1 MDVDAAPAMDAV
13 STVDADAAPAMAAV
27 STADADAASA
37 MAAVLTADADAAPT
51 MAAVSTADA
60 DVDAVTQQPAVRS
73 APATVRDSRTVI
85 RTALQTVYA
94 PICLCLLM
102 DLALQSP
109 TPVPAAAMPAV
120 TQTANHTIP
129 GEWKSFQSPGI
140 FLNFEPSL
148 NIRILTKIDY
158 PCFYWDSV
166 LQLITYQVNLR
177 RITTMSLFRKKQD
190 NNERTKASVEPVSPL
205 AAPAESAD
213 NSRNLCYKQLERL
226 FMPENNSKGVV
237 LKLYIENFKR
247 LNDVFGYN
255 YCEEL
260 LKQIIHYLEETTGSV
275 VYRYIGVEFIIILDR
290 FTQGQASQLADEVL
304 ERFDSVWKIDN
315 TDCLCS
321 VQIGL
326 CSYPGHPASASELLK
341 YLDLAIAQAS
351 EHGPNQSAVFDT
363 ALHNKYIRKQ
373 TIAMYL
379 STALENNEI
388 EVRYRPT
395 YHIGRKRFTRAEYY
409 MRIFI
414 KGLGLIGAAEFLPI
428 AEDSGQIRTVEYF
441 ALDHVGACIA
451 DLINAGKEFESIA
464 LPISSVL
471 FLQEDFLDE
480 VTHIIEK
487 YQIPKGKLALEI
499 QESALTTAFLNIN
512 IMMQQLSEMGVEL
525 ILNDFGSGYSGISN
539 ILDMPVN
546 TLKLERMFVWQL
558 ETNPKS
564 AHIING
570 LVQIAKHLELNI
582 IAEGVET
589 ENQISQLTSF
599 GCDYQQGFYY
609 SPTLS
614 QEVLMNIMDT
624 SLEESRQILNEEKE
638 KMK

>member
-1 MDVDAAPAMDAV
+1 
-13 STVDADAAPAMAAV
+13 
-27 STADADAASA
+27 
-37 MAAVLTADADAAPT
+37 
-51 MAAVSTADA
+51 
-60 DVDAVTQQPAVRS
+60 
-73 APATVRDSRTVI
+73 
-85 RTALQTVYA
+85 
-94 PICLCLLM
+94 
-102 DLALQSP
+102 
-109 TPVPAAAMPAV
+109 
-120 TQTANHTIP
+120 
-129 GEWKSFQSPGI
+129 
-140 FLNFEPSL
+140 
-148 NIRILTKIDY
+148 
-158 PCFYWDSV
+158 
-166 LQLITYQVNLR
+166 
-177 RITTMSLFRKKQD
+177 MSLFWKKQD
-190 NNERTKASVEPVSPL
+190 NNVKQDTSDETPASLTV
-205 AAPAESAD
+205 PAEPAE
-213 NSRNLCYKQLERL
+213 NSRNICYRQLQKL
-226 FMPENNSKGVV
+226 FETSASSKGVV

-247 LNDVFGYN
+247 LNDVFGYD

-260 LKQIIHYLEETTGSV
+260 LHQIIGYLEDTTGSV

-290 FTQGQASQLADEVL
+290 FTQGQASQLADEIL

-326 CSYPGHPASASELLK
+326 CSYPGHPTDVTELLK
-341 YLDLAIAQAS
+341 YLDLAVAQAS
-351 EHGPNQSAVFDT
+351 DRGPNQSCVFDT
-363 ALHNKYIRKQ
+363 TLHNKYIRKQ

-395 YHIGRKRFTRAEYY
+395 YHIGKQRFTRAEYY

-414 KGLGLIGAAEFLPI
+414 KGLGLIGAGEFLPI
-428 AEDSGQIRTVEYF
+428 AEDSGQVRTVEYF
-441 ALDHVGACIA
+441 ALDQVGACIA
-451 DLINAGKEFESIA
+451 ELIKSGKEFESIA

-480 VTHIIEK
+480 ISRVIEK

-512 IMMQQLSEMGVEL
+512 IMMQELSNMGVEL

-564 AHIING
+564 AHIISG
-570 LVQIAKHLELNI
+570 LVQIAKHLDLNI

-589 ENQISQLTSF
+589 ENQITQLTDF

-609 SPTLS
+609 SPTLTRD
-614 QEVLMNIMDT
+614 VLIDIMDT
-624 SLEESRQILNEEKE
+624 SLDSSRQILNEEKE

>member
-1 MDVDAAPAMDAV
+1 
-13 STVDADAAPAMAAV
+13 
-27 STADADAASA
+27 
-37 MAAVLTADADAAPT
+37 
-51 MAAVSTADA
+51 
-60 DVDAVTQQPAVRS
+60 
-73 APATVRDSRTVI
+73 
-85 RTALQTVYA
+85 
-94 PICLCLLM
+94 
-102 DLALQSP
+102 
-109 TPVPAAAMPAV
+109 
-120 TQTANHTIP
+120 
-129 GEWKSFQSPGI
+129 
-140 FLNFEPSL
+140 
-148 NIRILTKIDY
+148 
-158 PCFYWDSV
+158 
-166 LQLITYQVNLR
+166 
-177 RITTMSLFRKKQD
+177 MSLFRKKQD
-190 NNERTKASVEPVSPL
+190 NNERMKASVEPASPL
-205 AAPAESAD
+205 SAPAEPAD
-213 NSRNLCYKQLERL
+213 NSRNLCYKQLEKL
-226 FMPENNSKGVV
+226 FVPDNSAKGVV

-260 LKQIIHYLEETTGSV
+260 LTQIISYLEETTGSV

-363 ALHNKYIRKQ
+363 SLHNKYIRKQ

-395 YHIGRKRFTRAEYY
+395 YHIGRQRFTRAEYY

-451 DLINAGKEFESIA
+451 DLIKSGKEFESIA

-480 VTHIIEK
+480 VTRIMDK

-564 AHIING
+564 AHIIDG

-589 ENQISQLTSF
+589 ENQISKLTSF

-624 SLEESRQILNEEKE
+624 SLEESRLILNAEKE